1 MTVFIIIILLIVVIA
16 YLFFHQP
23 MFGSLPSGKR
33 LEQIKNS
40 PNYKNGRFQNIS
52 KTPNLT
58 EGVSYYK
65 VFREFF
71 FDKKINVQPKGIV
84 PSVKTD
90 LLSLDINRNVLVWFG
105 HSSYFMQVEGKRIL
119 VDPVFSGHASPFSFS
134 IKAFKGSN
142 IYMVDDMPEIDI
154 LFITHDHWDHL
165 DYATV
170 KKLLPKVKLVICALG
185 IGSHLERWGYNK
197 DIIIEKDWNEKIE
210 LDSGFMVYTVPARHF
225 SGRGLSRN
233 KTLWTSYV
241 LQTPA
246 RRIFIGG
253 DSGYDKHFAETG
265 KKFGSFDLVIL
276 ENGQYNNSWRYI
288 HMLPD
293 EILQAAKD
301 LNAKRVLPVHS
312 GKFPLALHEWD
323 EPFKMITLNNKKY
336 NLDVITPMIGE
347 PVGLDDRKQSFSRW
361 WEPAESPNPVI

>member
-1 MTVFIIIILLIVVIA
+1 
-16 YLFFHQP
+16 
-23 MFGSLPSGKR
+23 MFGNLPSGKR

-58 EGVSYYK
+58 EGASYYK

-71 FDKKINVQPKGIV
+71 FDKKINVQPKDIV

-134 IKAFKGSN
+134 IKAFKGSD
-142 IYMVDDMPEIDI
+142 IYTVDDMPGIDI

-165 DYATV
+165 DYTTV

-185 IGSHLERWGYNK
+185 VGSHLERWGYNK
-197 DIIIEKDWNEKIE
+197 GIIIEKDWNEKIE
-210 LDSGFMVYTVPARHF
+210 LDNGFVVYTVPARHF

-241 LQTPA
+241 LQTPV
-246 RRIFIGG
+246 RRLFIGG
-253 DSGYDKHFAETG
+253 DSGYDKHFAESG
-265 KKFGSFDLVIL
+265 KKFESFDLVIL
-276 ENGQYNNSWRYI
+276 ENGQYNTSWRYI

-312 GKFPLALHEWD
+312 GKFPLSLHEWD
-323 EPFKMITLNNKKY
+323 EPYKMITLNNKKY

-347 PVGLDDRKQSFSRW
+347 IVDLDDNKQSFSNW